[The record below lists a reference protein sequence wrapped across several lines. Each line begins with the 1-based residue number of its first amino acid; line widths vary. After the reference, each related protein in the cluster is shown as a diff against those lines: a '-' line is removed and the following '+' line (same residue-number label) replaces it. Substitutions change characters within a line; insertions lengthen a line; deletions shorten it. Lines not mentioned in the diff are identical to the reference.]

1 MISGFYFQDF
11 QPSLKNEAE
20 FYNKRF
26 TFNYHDWFY
35 VNFNVWRGILKPL
48 KKITYLEIGSFE
60 GRSAVF
66 IGNLENAIE
75 ITAVDTFKGSME
87 FDRDMKEIDFNVV
100 YNNCYQNLKKIDV
113 ETNLITSTSDNFFIN
128 NKKKF
133 NVIYID
139 GSHFYED
146 VKNDFINSMNCL
158 EKNGILICDDFLW
171 FEYHEE
177 KLNPFHAIIECYQKY
192 INNLEILHINHQII
206 FKKII

>member
-1 MISGFYFQDF
+1 MKEFIIIIFGGRNSKFIRFINFINRLFVNIIKTLRFVKKDRLIFYKKMISGFYFQDF
-11 QPSLKNEAE
+11 QPSVKNEAE

-75 ITAVDTFKGSME
+75 ITAVDTFRGSME
-87 FDRDMKEIDFNVV
+87 FDRDMKEIDFNTV

-113 ETNLITSTSDNFFIN
+113 VTREEFDVQKEVLLKTR
-128 NKKKF
+128 KK
-133 NVIYID
+133 
-139 GSHFYED
+139 
-146 VKNDFINSMNCL
+146 L
-158 EKNGILICDDFLW
+158 DDL
-171 FEYHEE
+171 EE
-177 KLNPFHAIIECYQKY
+177 KLNK
-192 INNLEILHINHQII
+192 
-206 FKKII
+206 